1 VSFSSL
7 VFDDRVTLRVCVRA
21 CVHAHILLLESS
33 DLYKEQS
40 EIYALYIST

>member
-1 VSFSSL
+1 MC
-7 VFDDRVTLRVCVRA
+7 VCVCVRVRA